1 MIEQIAPVFLFVLI
15 GYLFKVLKEDI
26 SNALIEFVIY
36 FSLPALAL
44 SKVRT
49 LEFDD
54 VILKVIAISYIAM
67 FTAFALSLIIG
78 KFLRLSKKDL
88 ATFMIVSIFGNTSFV
103 GFSYVES
110 LYSMHEIVYALVYD
124 QLGSF
129 VALLTFGVA
138 IISWGGGKKEGFKR
152 DVLKQ
157 ILFSPPLLAII
168 VAIYF
173 HGTVFPPY
181 LEVILDKLQA
191 TLIPLVTIIVGMKLE
206 IKALRYY
213 FKENVIALFIKMFLT
228 PFIMFGFFYYFIGF
242 SAIWEKVTFLEI
254 AMPPMTMATVFAIKG
269 GLNKNL
275 AINTLAL
282 GIIVSFISIVAWN
295 SMLFL

>member
-26 SNALIEFVIY
+26 SHALIEFVIY

-44 SKVRT
+44 AKVRV
-49 LEFDD
+49 LVFND
-54 VILKVIAISYIAM
+54 VILKVIVISYIAM
-67 FTAFALSLIIG
+67 FMAFVFSLVIG
-78 KFLRLSKKDL
+78 KLLRLSKKDL

-103 GFSYVES
+103 GFSYIES

-157 ILFSPPLLAII
+157 IFLSPPLIAIVI
-168 VAIYF
+168 AIYF

-181 LEVILDKLQA
+181 LEGILDKLQA
-191 TLIPLVTIIVGMKLE
+191 TLIPLVTIIVGMKLD
-206 IKALRYY
+206 IRALGYY
-213 FKENVIALFIKMFLT
+213 FKENVIALFIKMFLV
-228 PFIMFGFFYYFIGF
+228 PFVMFGLIYYFVDF
-242 SAIWEKVTFLEI
+242 SAIWAKVTFLEI

-282 GIIVSFISIVAWN
+282 GILVSFLSIVAWN
-295 SMLFL
+295 SIIG

>member
-15 GYLFKVLKEDI
+15 GYLFKILKDDI
-26 SNALIEFVIY
+26 SDALIEFVIY

-44 SKVRT
+44 SKVRH
-49 LEFDD
+49 LEFND
-54 VILKVIAISYIAM
+54 VIFKVIVISYIAM
-67 FTAFALSLIIG
+67 FVAFVFSLMIG
-78 KFLRLSKKDL
+78 KFLKLSRKDL

-103 GFSYVES
+103 GFSYIAS
-110 LYSMHEIVYALVYD
+110 LYSMNEIVYALVYD

-138 IISWGGGKKEGFKR
+138 IITWGGGKKEGFKR

-157 ILFSPPLLAII
+157 IFFSPPLIAIV

-173 HGTVFPPY
+173 HGTVFPNY
-181 LEVILDKLQA
+181 LEGILDKLQA
-191 TLIPLVTIIVGMKLE
+191 TLIPLVTIIVGMKLDFR
-206 IKALRYY
+206 ALSYY
-213 FKENVIALFIKMFLT
+213 FKENVIALFIKMFLV
-228 PFIMFGFFYYFIGF
+228 PFVMFGLMYMFVDM
-242 SAIWEKVTFLEI
+242 SQIWAKVTFLEI
-254 AMPPMTMATVFAIKG
+254 AMPPMTMATVYAIKG

-282 GIIVSFISIVAWN
+282 GILVSFISIVTWN
-295 SMLFL
+295 MIIG

>member
-15 GYLFKVLKEDI
+15 GYLFKIFKEDI
-26 SNALIEFVIY
+26 SHALIEFVIY

-49 LEFDD
+49 LVFND
-54 VILKVIAISYIAM
+54 VILKVIVISYIAM
-67 FTAFALSLIIG
+67 FIAFIFSLVIG
-78 KFLRLSKKDL
+78 KLLRLSKKDL

-103 GFSYVES
+103 GFSYIES

-138 IISWGGGKKEGFKR
+138 IISWGSGKKEGFKR

-157 ILFSPPLLAII
+157 IFLSPPLIAIAI
-168 VAIYF
+168 AIYY

-181 LEVILDKLQA
+181 LEGILDKLQA
-191 TLIPLVTIIVGMKLE
+191 TLIPLVTIIVGMKLD
-206 IKALRYY
+206 IRALGYY
-213 FKENVIALFIKMFLT
+213 FKENVIALFIKMFLV
-228 PFIMFGFFYYFIGF
+228 PFIMFGLMYYFVDF
-242 SAIWEKVTFLEI
+242 SAVWAKVTFLEV
-254 AMPPMTMATVFAIKG
+254 AMPPMTMATVYAIKG
-269 GLNKNL
+269 GLNKTL

-282 GIIVSFISIVAWN
+282 GILVSFLSIVAWN
-295 SMLFL
+295 SILG

>member
-15 GYLFKVLKEDI
+15 GYLFKVFKEDI

-44 SKVRT
+44 SKVRI
-49 LEFDD
+49 LEFNDA
-54 VILKVIAISYIAM
+54 ILKVIAISYIAM
-67 FTAFALSLIIG
+67 FIAFILSLIIG
-78 KFLRLSKKDL
+78 KLLRLSKKDL

-103 GFSYVES
+103 GFSYIES

-157 ILFSPPLLAII
+157 IFLSPPLIAIV

-181 LEVILDKLQA
+181 VEGILDKLQA
-191 TLIPLVTIIVGMKLE
+191 TLIPLVTIIVGMKLNVR
-206 IKALRYY
+206 ALGYY
-213 FKENVIALFIKMFLT
+213 FKENVIALFIKMFLV
-228 PFIMFGFFYYFIGF
+228 PFVMFGLMYYFVDF
-242 SAIWEKVTFLEI
+242 SAIWAKVTFLEI

-282 GIIVSFISIVAWN
+282 GILVSFLSIVAWN
-295 SMLFL
+295 SILR